1 MQDIKAVFIPCLNS
15 GVTYWRMYAPVL
27 AGIRTRTIDG
37 CLLWWQKGLNENHP
51 WQNDITSNAF
61 RARILGEMEAAV
73 RKADVTV
80 MGMVH
85 TNAGLTTMCGIRE
98 CYGKPVVVEADDNV
112 LSCPTY
118 NPASKFYN
126 PDSPLRK
133 IAVAQLR
140 EADAVVVSTPYL
152 KEIYKEF
159 NEHIYVIPNSID
171 FELWGRTQRNHKK
184 GKIVIGW
191 VGGATHNDDLLII
204 RPAIDILTRKYPQ
217 VEFVFGHG
225 MHPDF
230 QGLKGVTW
238 KREFARIDK
247 YPKFV
252 AKMGIDI
259 GIAPLVDNS
268 FNRAKSNLRWLEYSA
283 LGIPCVASNVGHF
296 AETVK
301 DGEDCLLC
309 DNTDDFIRN
318 LELLI
323 NDKARRKELA
333 KAAYERVF
341 ADFNIDK
348 TAAYYGEVLKEI
360 SARGQ
365 IKRSVPVWKES
376 NHKATAAVEVIS

>member
-1 MQDIKAVFIPCLNS
+1 MQDIKTVWIPCLNS
-15 GVTYWRMYAPVL
+15 GVTYWRMYLPCL

-37 CLLWWQKGLNENHP
+37 HLLWWQKGLNENHP
-51 WQNDITSNAF
+51 WQHDVTSNVH

-73 RKADVTV
+73 RRADVTV

-118 NPASKFYN
+118 NPASKYYN
-126 PDSPLRK
+126 PDSTLRK
-133 IAVAQLR
+133 IAIAQIR

-152 KEIYKEF
+152 KQVYQEF

-171 FELWGRTQRNHKK
+171 FELWGKTQRNHKK

-204 RPAIDILTRKYPQ
+204 RPAIDLLTRKYPQ
-217 VEFVFGHG
+217 VEFAFGHG

-230 QGLKGVTW
+230 KGLKGVKW
-238 KREFARIDK
+238 YPEFARIDK
-247 YPKFV
+247 YPKAV
-252 AKMGIDI
+252 AKMGFDI
-259 GIAPLVDNS
+259 GVAPLVDNA

-296 AETVK
+296 AETIK

-309 DNTDDFIRN
+309 NTADDFIKN

-323 NDKARRKELA
+323 TNTARRKELS
-333 KAAYERVF
+333 KAAYARVY

-348 TAAYYGEVLKEI
+348 TCAYYGEVLKEI

-365 IKRSVPVWKES
+365 IKRKVPTYKES
-376 NHKATAAVEVIS
+376 NFKQSAEVVS